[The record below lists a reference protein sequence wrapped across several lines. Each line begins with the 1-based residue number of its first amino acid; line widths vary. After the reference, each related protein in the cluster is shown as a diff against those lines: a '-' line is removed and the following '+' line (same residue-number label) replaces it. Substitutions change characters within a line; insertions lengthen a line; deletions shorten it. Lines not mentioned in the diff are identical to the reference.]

1 MKNTLR
7 SLFSFILNSFES
19 GKSSFQYKKSHR
31 VILIIIGFLF
41 NGLASIVFYMAQ
53 GKELAYYFPVLVFSA
68 IGILGFI
75 IGFLG
80 NERAVA
86 TIWGNTES

>member
-7 SLFSFILNSFES
+7 SLFSIILNLFES
-19 GKSSFQYKKSHR
+19 GTTPYQYKKSHR
-31 VILIIIGFLF
+31 VILIVIGVLF
-41 NGLASIVFYMAQ
+41 GGLASFVFYMAQ
-53 GKELAYYFPVLVFSA
+53 DQDVAYYFPVVVFGTIALV
-68 IGILGFI
+68 GFI

-86 TIWGNTES
+86 TIWGNAE